1 MGKSVEELLIFRIEN
16 DLRGLR
22 TKRKTF
28 ADINIDMN
36 RRLERL
42 KNINPNMADDLESKY
57 LKQCNFFKK

>member
-42 KNINPNMADDLESKY
+42 KNINRNMADELESKY
-57 LKQCNFFKK
+57 LKQCNSIGN

>member
-1 MGKSVEELLIFRIEN
+1 MAMTVEELLIFRIEN

-36 RRLERL
+36 KRLNRL

-57 LKQCNFFKK
+57 LKQCNFLKK